1 MFMFGELKA
10 EIIWVEAKEGA
21 TGSLEKRLETDHRE
35 CLVCYP
41 KEH

>member
-21 TGSLEKRLETDHRE
+21 TGSLEKRLETDRSF
-35 CLVCYP
+35 CLNY
-41 KEH
+41 